1 MIILKK
7 GNSDRYKKSRRKRDY
22 LQNPVYKKRC
32 KMCGAEL
39 LFTNAEITHMG
50 IHCDDDFTTRPECG
64 HRVVVNPEECISY
77 WRWRL
82 FYKKRYS
89 DEIRNL

>member
-1 MIILKK
+1 MITLKK
-7 GNSDRYKKSRRKRDY
+7 GNSDRYKKSQRKRDY

-32 KMCGAEL
+32 EMCGAKF
-39 LFTNAEITHMG
+39 LFTNAEIVPQG
-50 IHCDDDFTTRPECG
+50 IIHYDNDYVTCPECG
-64 HRVVVNPEECISY
+64 QRVLVVDPDAYIPY

-89 DEIRNL
+89 DEI

>member
-1 MIILKK
+1 MITLKK
-7 GNSDRYKKSRRKRDY
+7 GDPRRYKRSQRRKAY

-32 KMCGAEL
+32 EMCGAKL
-39 LFTNAEITHMG
+39 LFTNAEITPTG
-50 IHCDDDFTTRPECG
+50 IRYNNDFTTCPECG
-64 HRVVVNPEECISY
+64 QRVVVNPEEYIPY
-77 WRWRL
+77 WCWRL